1 MTGHRQAKKV
11 AVVVATAVVAIVPV
25 VDAVD
30 VAIVVDAS
38 DEGVATVDGL
48 IRPNGANGANGV
60 IVAGVHDLI
69 VVEAGTGFDRL
80 VVAAAVAFN
89 YHHDLT

>member
-1 MTGHRQAKKV
+1 M
-11 AVVVATAVVAIVPV
+11 PV

-30 VAIVVDAS
+30 VAIVVDAA

-69 VVEAGTGFDRL
+69 VVEAGFDRL

-89 YHHDLT
+89 YYHDLNDS